1 MRRLPCA
8 AVAAALLVT
17 AGAPARAQ
25 DLGSGMDLDRAAA
38 EQTLDRSRRLRL
50 MGAVGGGLAIA
61 AMFTSNEQR
70 TSGAGMA
77 LAVGGLTS
85 LGLGLIGDVGRYR
98 GATRLDA
105 LDRAAAR
112 GGPAR
117 AEAERALRQGRRLGL
132 VGDIG
137 AAMVLAAPFFPD
149 RVFCGSEAE
158 TCSGASKAY
167 ILSGA
172 AAVGIGIFGRVKAR
186 RAAGRLETLDETPR
200 ASHGIGVAPLPDG
213 VAASYTVAW

>member
-1 MRRLPCA
+1 MATTFTNGSGLREAVSLRQQTRTRLE
-8 AVAAALLVT
+8 
-17 AGAPARAQ
+17 GARA
-25 DLGSGMDLDRAAA
+25 RH
-38 EQTLDRSRRLRL
+38 
-50 MGAVGGGLAIA
+50 
-61 AMFTSNEQR
+61 
-70 TSGAGMA
+70 
-77 LAVGGLTS
+77 
-85 LGLGLIGDVGRYR
+85 GDV
-98 GATRLDA
+98 
-105 LDRAAAR
+105 
-112 GGPAR
+112 
-117 AEAERALRQGRRLGL
+117 
-132 VGDIG
+132 G

-213 VAASYTVAW
+213 VAANYTVAW